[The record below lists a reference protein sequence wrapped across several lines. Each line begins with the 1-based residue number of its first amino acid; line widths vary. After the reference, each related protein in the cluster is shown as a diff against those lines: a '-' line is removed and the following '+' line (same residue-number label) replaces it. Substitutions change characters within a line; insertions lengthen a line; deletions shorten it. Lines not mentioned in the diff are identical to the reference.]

1 MLYKMLVEFFL
12 TNILFAR
19 MTGSG
24 STIIGYFLR
33 KKDAIYGTKYLK
45 KKYNKCW
52 CIISKTI

>member
-1 MLYKMLVEFFL
+1 MEEVP
-12 TNILFAR
+12 NILFAR